1 MRFDYASFRLAFSPP
16 LSVQIGAIEVAFSCS
31 QKERCHLESRRDFWS
46 RQTRTR
52 AASMTAVNNGKGTK
66 SASKN
71 LSNMKLHFISKVLS
85 TDGRPSHQLKRHI
98 EDVLSAEGDPVR
110 WAIVEA
116 DEHKMTVRVDAVV
129 SRYE

>member
-1 MRFDYASFRLAFSPP
+1 
-16 LSVQIGAIEVAFSCS
+16 
-31 QKERCHLESRRDFWS
+31 
-46 RQTRTR
+46 
-52 AASMTAVNNGKGTK
+52 MTAVNNAKGTK
-66 SASKN
+66 SASGN

-98 EDVLSAEGDPVR
+98 EYVLRVEGDPVR

-116 DEHKMTVRVDAVV
+116 DEQKMTVRVDAVV